1 MSEGFKSELKNEFS
15 SSLPENFLLGVD
27 KSKKTRETLITSV
40 LKTAHLLKIHFLYEP
55 VKF

>member
-27 KSKKTRETLITSV
+27 KSKKTPETLITSV

-55 VKF
+55 VKL